1 MEAILRCVDTSPA
14 HCVDME
20 IARIS
25 GLGRISQFVSCNLS
39 VSRRG
44 EFDLQPGAAP
54 SGVVSEAKVG
64 KGTGSVP

>member
-1 MEAILRCVDTSPA
+1 MWTPA

-25 GLGRISQFVSCNLS
+25 GLGRISQVVSCNLS

-44 EFDLQPGAAP
+44 EFDLLPGAGP
-54 SGVVSEAKVG
+54 SGVVSESKVG